1 MPLSESEQLV
11 QEDLLAIDD
20 VVRRLAD
27 GRINND
33 EAGRIIDDRMGRSSG
48 QSMGFMQRLF
58 SKLFG
63 THL

>member
-1 MPLSESEQLV
+1 MSLSQREQLV

-20 VVRRLAD
+20 AVRRLAD

-33 EAGRIIDDRMGRSSG
+33 EAGRIIEERIGRSSAPP
-48 QSMGFMQRLF
+48 MGLIQRLF

-63 THL
+63 TYL

>member
-1 MPLSESEQLV
+1 MSQTQREQLV
-11 QEDLLAIDD
+11 QDDLWAIDD
-20 VVRRLAD
+20 AVRRLAD

-33 EAGRIIDDRMGRSSG
+33 EAVRIIEERIGRSSA
-48 QSMGFMQRLF
+48 QPMGLIQRLF